1 MTYTSDKWL
10 WLDADGNVTEQQP
23 SSGSLLVPAGGE
35 IPDEV
40 AARYGLT
47 TPAAGAT
54 AEPKAQQ
61 SAPENKA
68 KQAAPENKSQ

>member
-10 WLDADGNVTEQQP
+10 WLDADGNVTDQQP
-23 SSGSLLVPAGGE
+23 SSGSLLVAAGGE
-35 IPDEV
+35 IPDKV

-47 TPAAGAT
+47 TDAGAD
-54 AEPKAQQ
+54 EKAQQ
-61 SAPENKA
+61 NAPANKA